1 MASVEGLLSPV
12 NRPGPLEFLP
22 ARFPPLLYLGF
33 AHACLAA
40 AFAATALDPR
50 GVGGFFY
57 HPRMLA
63 VVHLVTLGW
72 ISGSILG
79 SIYLVGP
86 LALRLPLP
94 AGWLD
99 HAAFGSFAVGVMGMV
114 SHFWIDR
121 PPGMAWSAGLVTLA
135 IAFVTARVLLGLRR
149 AAVPPEVKLPVAFA
163 FVNVLLVAGL
173 GLLLAVNK
181 SEPFLPFAQI
191 AGALGH
197 AHLAVLGFGAM
208 MVMGAGYRLIPMI
221 LPAAM
226 PKGFWS
232 YASALLLQSG
242 ALGLTAA
249 LLVGR
254 LAFQAAILAA
264 LGLLAFFARLLW
276 IVRHPRPAPKE
287 LPRPDVGVLHV
298 LQSIVYL
305 ALATAAGLALALAPE
320 ADWAL
325 ELALAYG
332 VFGLVGFLGQIV
344 IGIESRLLPL
354 VAWLWSFAGG
364 GYQGAPPSL
373 YRTPLLSLQWANL
386 ALWTAAVPLLAT
398 GLARDHERATRAG
411 AGLLFLAVVGNAVNV
426 GIVLA
431 RSRRRAG

>member
-1 MASVEGLLSPV
+1 MENPSPV

-22 ARFPPLLYLGF
+22 ARFPPLLYFGF

-40 AFAATALDPR
+40 AFAATAVDPR

-86 LALRLPLP
+86 LALRFPLP
-94 AGWLD
+94 AGRLD
-99 HAAFGSFAVGVMGMV
+99 HAAFGSFAVGVMGMA

-121 PPGMAWSAGLVTLA
+121 PPGMAWSAGLVTLTF
-135 IAFVTARVLLGLRR
+135 AFVAARVLLGLRR

-181 SEPFLPFAQI
+181 SEPFLPFGQL
-191 AGALGH
+191 AGALAH
-197 AHLAVLGFGAM
+197 AHLAVLGFAAM

-232 YASALLLQSG
+232 YASAGLLQSG

-249 LLVGR
+249 LLAGR
-254 LAFQAAILAA
+254 LVLEAATLAV
-264 LGLLAFFARLLW
+264 LGLFAFFARLLW
-276 IVRHPRPAPKE
+276 ILRHPRPAPRE

-298 LQSIVYL
+298 LQSLVYL
-305 ALATAAGLALALAPE
+305 ALATGVGLALAFAPQ

-325 ELALAYG
+325 ALAMAYG
-332 VFGLVGFLGQIV
+332 VFGLVGFLAQIV
-344 IGIESRLLPL
+344 IGMESRLLPL
-354 VAWLWSFAGG
+354 AAWLWSFAGG
-364 GYQGAPPSL
+364 GYQGTPPSL

-386 ALWTAAVPLLAT
+386 ALWTAGVPLLAT
-398 GLARDHERATRAG
+398 GLAGDHERTTRAG
-411 AGLLFLAVVGNAVNV
+411 AGLLFLAVVGNAVNA

-431 RSRRRAG
+431 RSRRRTGRD

>member
-1 MASVEGLLSPV
+1 MDPLSPV
-12 NRPGPLEFLP
+12 SRPGPLEFLP
-22 ARFPPLLYLGF
+22 ARFPPLLYFGF

-86 LALRLPLP
+86 LALRFPLP
-94 AGWLD
+94 AGRLD
-99 HAAFGSFAVGVMGMV
+99 HAAFGAFAVGVMGMV
-114 SHFWIDR
+114 SHFWIDH
-121 PPGMAWSAGLVTLA
+121 PSGMAWSAGLVTLA
-135 IAFVTARVLLGLRR
+135 FAFVAARVLRGLRR
-149 AAVPPEVKLPVAFA
+149 AAVPSEVKLPVAFA

-181 SEPFLPFAQI
+181 SDPFLPFAQL

-226 PKGFWS
+226 PKGLWS
-232 YASALLLQSG
+232 YASAALLQSG
-242 ALGLTAA
+242 AWALAAA
-249 LLVGR
+249 LLASR
-254 LAFQAAILAA
+254 LVLEAA
-264 LGLLAFFARLLW
+264 LLAVLGIVGFFARLAW
-276 IVRHPRPAPKE
+276 IASHPRPAPKE
-287 LPRPDVGVLHV
+287 LPRPDVGVLHL
-298 LQSIVYL
+298 LQSLVYL
-305 ALATAAGLALALAPE
+305 ALAAGAGLALAVAPE

-325 ELALAYG
+325 AVALAYG
-332 VFGLVGFLGQIV
+332 VFGLVGFLAQIV
-344 IGIESRLLPL
+344 IGIEGRLLPL
-354 VAWLWSFAGG
+354 AAWLWSFAGG
-364 GYQGAPPSL
+364 GYGETPPSL
-373 YRTPLLSLQWANL
+373 YRTPLRSLQVAGL
-386 ALWTAAVPLLAT
+386 ALWTAGVPLLAA
-398 GLARDHERATRAG
+398 GLARDQVTLVRAG
-411 AGLLFLAVVGNAVNV
+411 AGLLFLAVAGNAVNAGV
-426 GIVLA
+426 VIA
-431 RSRRRAG
+431 RSRRRQGT

>member
-1 MASVEGLLSPV
+1 MASV
-12 NRPGPLEFLP
+12 EFLP
-22 ARFPPLLYLGF
+22 ARFPPLLYFAF

-79 SIYLVGP
+79 SIYIVGP

-94 AGWLD
+94 AGRLD
-99 HAAFGSFAVGVMGMV
+99 HVAFGCFAVGVLGMV

-121 PPGMAWSAGLVTLA
+121 PPGMAWSAGMVTLTF
-135 IAFVTARVLLGLRR
+135 AFVAARVLLGLRR

-163 FVNVLLVAGL
+163 FANVLLVAGL

-181 SEPFLPFAQI
+181 SEPFLPFAQL
-191 AGALGH
+191 AGAIAH

-208 MVMGAGYRLIPMI
+208 IVMGAGYRLIPMI

-226 PKGFWS
+226 PKGAWS
-232 YASALLLQSG
+232 YASAVLLQSG
-242 ALGLTAA
+242 ALGLTLA
-249 LLVGR
+249 LLAGFFVQG
-254 LAFQAAILAA
+254 AAILAVF
-264 LGLLAFFARLLW
+264 GLLAFFARLAW
-276 IVRHPRPAPKE
+276 IVGHPRPDPKD

-298 LQSIVYL
+298 LQSVAYL
-305 ALATAAGLALALAPE
+305 ALAAGTGLALAIAPE

-325 ELALAYG
+325 GLALAYG
-332 VFGLVGFLGQIV
+332 VFGLVGFLAQIV

-354 VAWLWSFAGG
+354 AAWLWSYAGG
-364 GYQGAPPSL
+364 GYREAPPSL
-373 YRTPLLSLQWANL
+373 YRTPLRSLQWAGL
-386 ALWTAAVPLLAT
+386 ALWTAGVPLLAA
-398 GLARDHERATRAG
+398 GLARDHERAIRAG
-411 AGLLFLAVVGNAVNV
+411 AGLLSLAVVGNAVNAAV
-426 GIVLA
+426 VLA
-431 RSRRRAG
+431 RSRRR